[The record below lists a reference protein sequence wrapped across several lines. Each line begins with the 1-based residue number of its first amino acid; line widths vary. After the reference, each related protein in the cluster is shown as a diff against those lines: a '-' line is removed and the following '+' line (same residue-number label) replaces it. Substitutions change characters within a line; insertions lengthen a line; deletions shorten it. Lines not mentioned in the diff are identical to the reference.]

1 MPTPVINYAGSP
13 WTAGATWQTNQFGNF
28 GTQEVTNFTNGSNG
42 TLWTG
47 DVVVLGSGGPAGTI
61 PDVTA
66 LSCDTTTTVS
76 SPYVIGVVGGMTNM
90 ASAGGPVPF
99 QTPPWRYD
107 SVTTAGTATVTDTSA
122 IASDLGKAV
131 VGPGIPSGA
140 FIISVTAGA
149 SFVMNVAATTSA
161 TATVALG
168 PVTGS
173 VAAGFPGV
181 PPGDT
186 VPVVMQGWA
195 YVNVGGNTV
204 AAGNLLTTSGTARVG
219 SVVTSA
225 ATLIGTFIGV
235 ALEAQNATG
244 TITSGDGST
253 SRLVRAWITKF

>member
-13 WTAGATWQTNQFGNF
+13 WTAGASWQTNQYGNF
-28 GTQEVTNFTNGSNG
+28 GTQEVTNFSNGSNG

-76 SPYVIGVVGGMTNM
+76 SPYVVGVVGGMTNM
-90 ASAGGPVPF
+90 AGAGGPVPF
-99 QTPPWRYD
+99 QTPAWRYD
-107 SVTTAGTATVTDTSA
+107 SATTAVGTTVTDTFCVA
-122 IASDLGKAV
+122 GDLGKAV
-131 VGPGIPSGA
+131 IGPGVPSGA
-140 FIISVTAGA
+140 FIVAVTPGT
-149 SFVMNVAATTSA
+149 SFVLSVAATA
-161 TATVALG
+161 AATVTLAIG
-168 PVTGS
+168 PVSGS
-173 VAAGFPGV
+173 VSAGFPGI

-195 YVNVGGNTV
+195 YVNVGANTV
-204 AAGNLLTTSGTARVG
+204 AAGNLLTTSGTARIG

-235 ALEAQNATG
+235 ALEAQNAAG
-244 TITSGDGST
+244 TITSGDGSA